1 MIVRAK
7 LNNYRMSARK
17 VRLVADLVRGK
28 KVDEAITLLS
38 FTNKKAASA
47 IIKLIKSAIANA
59 KNNYNLSETELFIQE
74 IKVDEGIT
82 YKRWMP
88 RAMGRA
94 TPIRK
99 RGSNVSLS
107 LGVLEGSGK
116 KGEENKSK
124 TKKVD
129 SKKKV
134 ASKKADKKTKTTK
147 KSKEDKKGKA
157 KKKVVKKATKT
168 KKVKSKNKA
177 DNK

>member
-47 IIKLIKSAIANA
+47 IIKLIKSGIANA
-59 KNNYNLSETELFIQE
+59 KNNYNLPEKDLFIKE
-74 IKVDEGIT
+74 IKVDESVT

-99 RGSNVSLS
+99 RGSNISLS
-107 LGVLEGSGK
+107 LGILESSAK
-116 KGEENKSK
+116 KETGDKSK

-129 SKKKV
+129 SKKKTT
-134 ASKKADKKTKTTK
+134 SKKAK
-147 KSKEDKKGKA
+147 
-157 KKKVVKKATKT
+157 
-168 KKVKSKNKA
+168 
-177 DNK
+177 